1 MELRADHQ
9 SKVNEKER
17 LVKKEKNWSVKSQ
30 TSQLIHK
37 KKRFLLECWR
47 KKKNLIEYFREKFK
61 MKLNQ
66 TKNLTCRSL
75 FFCKCS
81 CEESLEF

>member
-37 KKRFLLECWR
+37 KKKIFIRVLAQKKKPHRIFPRKIQNETKPNKKLNLPIPFLL
-47 KKKNLIEYFREKFK
+47 
-61 MKLNQ
+61 
-66 TKNLTCRSL
+66 
-75 FFCKCS
+75 
-81 CEESLEF
+81 

>member
-9 SKVNEKER
+9 NKVNEKEL

-37 KKRFLLECWR
+37 KKRFLLVLAQ
-47 KKKNLIEYFREKFK
+47 KKKPHRIFPRKIQNETKPNK
-61 MKLNQ
+61 KLN
-66 TKNLTCRSL
+66 LPIPFL
-75 FFCKCS
+75 
-81 CEESLEF
+81 L

>member
-9 SKVNEKER
+9 NKVNEKEL

-37 KKRFLLECWR
+37 KKDFYQSVGAKKKPHRIFPRKIQNETKPNKKLNLPIPFLL
-47 KKKNLIEYFREKFK
+47 
-61 MKLNQ
+61 
-66 TKNLTCRSL
+66 
-75 FFCKCS
+75 
-81 CEESLEF
+81 